1 MTKEELKQ
9 IRMDMDMKQQEFA
22 DYLGIKNSRTIR
34 RMESGDWKISEHIKD
49 KLRHDKKEKKG
60 LDGKGCPMV

>member
-9 IRMDMDMKQQEFA
+9 IRIDMGLSQQKFA
-22 DYLGIKNSRTIR
+22 DHLGIESSRTIR
-34 RMESGDWKISEHIKD
+34 RYESGDWKVSNVVEK
-49 KLRHDKKEKKG
+49 KLKKG